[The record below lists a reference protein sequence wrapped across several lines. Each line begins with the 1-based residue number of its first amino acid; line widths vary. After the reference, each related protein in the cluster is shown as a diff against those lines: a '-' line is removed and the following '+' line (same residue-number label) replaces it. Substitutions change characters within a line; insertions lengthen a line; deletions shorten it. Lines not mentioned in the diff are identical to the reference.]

1 MELEIALMEN
11 QLKVKDLPEAWNTR
25 FKEYLGITPPD
36 NSKGV
41 LQDVHWSGGMIGY
54 FPSYALGNLIGAQLW
69 ERINADIPDLPE
81 QIRRGEFSTWLTWLR
96 ENVHCHGNKFEAQQL
111 IQRVTGSKIDPAA
124 YMRYLEA
131 KYRAIYNF

>member
-1 MELEIALMEN
+1 MEN